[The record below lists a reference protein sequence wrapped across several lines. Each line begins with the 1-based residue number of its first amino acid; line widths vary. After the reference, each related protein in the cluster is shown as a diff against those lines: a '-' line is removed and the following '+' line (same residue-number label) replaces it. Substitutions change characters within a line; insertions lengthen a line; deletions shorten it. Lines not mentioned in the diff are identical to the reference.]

1 MGSGRPV
8 GRRPDGAGANREGPA
23 GDSTSQ
29 PESDSLRTTAPGG
42 ATAPGG
48 RVIVRIERFIGH
60 GAHVHVSMREETGP
74 RGGEPTQRPDP
85 TRGRERYM
93 KFRDRRRALQWVD
106 ATFQA
111 EFDPDNQELV
121 FLEGATRRWFYGEG
135 D

>member
-8 GRRPDGAGANREGPA
+8 SRRAHGAEWDKPDPPEQPAAGP
-23 GDSTSQ
+23 
-29 PESDSLRTTAPGG
+29 
-42 ATAPGG
+42 TAPGG

-60 GAHVHVSMREETGP
+60 GAHVHVSMREQPAEGDGAESAGP
-74 RGGEPTQRPDP
+74 EGISP
-85 TRGRERYM
+85 GRERYM

>member
-1 MGSGRPV
+1 M
-8 GRRPDGAGANREGPA
+8 
-23 GDSTSQ
+23 
-29 PESDSLRTTAPGG
+29 
-42 ATAPGG
+42 
-48 RVIVRIERFIGH
+48 IVRIERFIGH
-60 GAHVHVSMREETGP
+60 GAHVHVSMREENGP